1 MKDNDFI
8 YVLIWTAVLLFLLLV
23 LASCK
28 TKYVSVPDVHTE
40 YVSNTDSIYLHDS
53 IHVSDSIIMYMQGDT
68 MFKTIYLNKYVFRD
82 RYKYKTDTV
91 IKTDSISYPV
101 ERIFTRWERIKIQY
115 FGYILIVAIL
125 SVVGLVLW
133 LFSRRFS
140 K

>member
-1 MKDNDFI
+1 MKDKDFI
-8 YVLIWTAVLLFLLLV
+8 YVMIWTAVLLFLLLV
-23 LASCK
+23 LASCR
-28 TKYVSVPDVHTE
+28 TKYISVPEMHTE
-40 YVSNTDSIYLHDS
+40 YVSNTDSVYLHDS
-53 IHVSDSIIMYMQGDT
+53 IHERDSIIMYMQGDT

-101 ERIFTRWERIKIQY
+101 ERSFTRLERIKIQY

-125 SVVGLVLW
+125 SVVGLLLW
-133 LFSRRFS
+133 LFNHRYS

>member
-1 MKDNDFI
+1 MKDKDFI

-28 TKYVSVPDVHTE
+28 TKYVSVPEVHTE

-53 IHVSDSIIMYMQGDT
+53 IHVRDSIIMYMQGDT

-82 RYKYKTDTV
+82 RYKYKTD
-91 IKTDSISYPV
+91 SIFYPV
-101 ERIFTRWERIKIQY
+101 ERSFTRWERIKIQY
-115 FGYILIVAIL
+115 FGYIFIVAIF
-125 SVVGLVLW
+125 SVVGLLLW
-133 LFSRRFS
+133 LFNHRYS

>member
-1 MKDNDFI
+1 MKDKGFI
-8 YVLIWTAVLLFLLLV
+8 YVLIWTAALLFLLLA

-28 TKYVSVPDVHTE
+28 TKYVSVPEAHTE
-40 YVSNTDSIYLHDS
+40 YISNTDSVYLHDS
-53 IHVSDSIIMYMQGDT
+53 IHVRDSIIMYMQGDT

-82 RYKYKTDTV
+82 RYKYKTDTI

-101 ERIFTRWERIKIQY
+101 ERNFTRWERIKIQY
-115 FGYILIVAIL
+115 FGYILIVAIF

-133 LFSRRFS
+133 LFSRRYS

>member
-1 MKDNDFI
+1 MKDKDFI
-8 YVLIWTAVLLFLLLV
+8 YVLIWTAVLLFLLLA

-28 TKYVSVPDVHTE
+28 TKYVSVPEVHTE

-101 ERIFTRWERIKIQY
+101 ERNFTRWERIKIQY
-115 FGYILIVAIL
+115 FGYILIVAIF

-133 LFSRRFS
+133 LFSRRYS

>member
-1 MKDNDFI
+1 MKDKDFI

-28 TKYVSVPDVHTE
+28 TKCVSVPEVHTE
-40 YVSNTDSIYLHDS
+40 YVSKKDSIYLHDS

-101 ERIFTRWERIKIQY
+101 ERNFTRLEHIKIQY
-115 FGYILIVAIL
+115 FGYILIVAIF

-133 LFSRRFS
+133 LFSRRYS